1 MRIFILAGMLLVTC
15 AAAHAQGH
23 DGHDMTNMPA
33 VVPGAPAATSAAST
47 AGYSPEERAAGL
59 REGRGMGLA
68 MPAETNGYPGPRHV
82 LEMADRIGLS
92 ADQRARTQ
100 SLFETMR
107 SEVQRLG
114 AQLLAQEG
122 ELDALFSEHRATPA
136 LLEVAARGIGETEAA
151 LKVTHLR
158 THLAMMDI
166 LTPDQV
172 TLYVAARRAGVGSGR
187 TRPMAGAPA
196 PTSHGH

>member
-1 MRIFILAGMLLVTC
+1 MRLFILAAAMLAVC
-15 AAAHAQGH
+15 SAVHAQDH
-23 DGHDMTNMPA
+23 DGHDMGSMPGMA
-33 VVPGAPAATSAAST
+33 PGSAAATSAASM

-82 LEMADRIGLS
+82 LELADAIGLS

-100 SLFETMR
+100 ALFDAMR
-107 SEVQRLG
+107 GDAQRLG
-114 AQLLAQEG
+114 ARLLAE
-122 ELDALFSEHRATPA
+122 EAALDGLFSGHRATPA
-136 LLEVAARGIGETEAA
+136 LLEAAARQIGETEAA

-172 TLYVAARRAGVGSGR
+172 ARYAAARRAGGGSGR
-187 TRPMAGAPA
+187 TRPAPDAPA
-196 PTSHGH
+196 PASHAH